1 MPTSRSS
8 NLGLV
13 PVEKMATGAGWQP
26 PPYGSSAGSSKYNT
40 SPTSSMFYD
49 GSVTLEY
56 TQDLHLKMSKKI
68 AQLTKVCSCE
78 GMNEWVSEW
87 MTSLFAAARVLR
99 NVLLLCDVLFI
110 HLSQDGRVDA
120 DVTTYAST
128 QVVFIS
134 HAAVVTHE
142 KMYERLPWSALTT
155 RWMTVQWVS
164 KLSQWNVAFR
174 FREGRGPWTQHQNLC
189 VWLLHQCASLM

>member
-1 MPTSRSS
+1 
-8 NLGLV
+8 
-13 PVEKMATGAGWQP
+13 
-26 PPYGSSAGSSKYNT
+26 
-40 SPTSSMFYD
+40 
-49 GSVTLEY
+49 
-56 TQDLHLKMSKKI
+56 
-68 AQLTKVCSCE
+68 
-78 GMNEWVSEW
+78 

-142 KMYERLPWSALTT
+142 KMYERLP
-155 RWMTVQWVS
+155 
-164 KLSQWNVAFR
+164 
-174 FREGRGPWTQHQNLC
+174 
-189 VWLLHQCASLM
+189 